1 MKRPNPCT
9 LKMVALLTP
18 LGRIEVSG
26 CEAGV
31 HNISIHSD
39 GTLDKRP
46 SGCMLVDTLE
56 NVPSELQIC
65 ADWLLS
71 YFQNPRSLQKGHMPA
86 LHHAI
91 LLEDTFTSRVLHTLL
106 RYVKFGETI
115 SYKRL
120 AEMAGNIRAA
130 RAVGGAMRRN
140 PSTEYCQHLSAP
152 SPFITKC
159 LGAMVPLLIPCHRV
173 ISSAGQ
179 PGNYMGGKGNH
190 MKCWLLAHERAGGW
204 ESPPPQGGTGF
215 NSNENC
221 EHEQGKKSQTNQNAD
236 S

>member
-140 PSTEYCQHLSAP
+140 PVSKLR
-152 SPFITKC
+152 SP
-159 LGAMVPLLIPCHRV
+159 AHPM
-173 ISSAGQ
+173 SSCDLQCRAAGKLHGRKGQ
-179 PGNYMGGKGNH
+179 PHEMLATGSRESWWLGKSTSP
-190 MKCWLLAHERAGGW
+190 GW
-204 ESPPPQGGTGF
+204 DGVQL
-215 NSNENC
+215 
-221 EHEQGKKSQTNQNAD
+221 Q
-236 S
+236 

>member
-31 HNISIHSD
+31 HNISIQSD
-39 GTLDKRP
+39 GTLDERP

-56 NVPSELQIC
+56 NVPSELQVC
-65 ADWLLS
+65 VDWLLS
-71 YFQNPRSLQKGHMPA
+71 YFQNPRSLQKGDMPA

-106 RYVKFGETI
+106 RYVKIGETV

-140 PSTEYCQHLSAP
+140 P
-152 SPFITKC
+152 
-159 LGAMVPLLIPCHRV
+159 VPLLIPCHRV
-173 ISSAGQ
+173 ISSDRQ

-204 ESPPPQGGTGF
+204 DSPPPQGGTGVRRSCDSA
-215 NSNENC
+215 NRPGLKDCSELLGGSRRSDVNTE
-221 EHEQGKKSQTNQNAD
+221 EMNQK
-236 S
+236 

>member
-140 PSTEYCQHLSAP
+140 P
-152 SPFITKC
+152 
-159 LGAMVPLLIPCHRV
+159 VPLLIPCHRV

-204 ESPPPQGGTGF
+204 ESPPPQGGTGVRRSCDIA
-215 NSNENC
+215 NRPGLKDCSEPLGGSCRSDVNTEEIN
-221 EHEQGKKSQTNQNAD
+221 
-236 S
+236 